1 MSYKL
6 SENDVVS
13 KTRVAIIWVR
23 LRREFKLKS
32 ELVSNTL
39 EKSTGVKEMIQILIF
54 LPILRFSGT
63 SLHEVLNSFFVVL
76 SLHFFIAHVKNS
88 DHFVGLQYHFLQ
100 YRSRFVIILEVL
112 EKAVTYDD
120 VKFFCQ
126 YQVPPH
132 QHTEN

>member
-1 MSYKL
+1 
-6 SENDVVS
+6 
-13 KTRVAIIWVR
+13 
-23 LRREFKLKS
+23 
-32 ELVSNTL
+32 
-39 EKSTGVKEMIQILIF
+39 MIQILIF

-120 VKFFCQ
+120 VKFFVNIKFLRISTQ
-126 YQVPPH
+126 KIETRHERASNVY
-132 QHTEN
+132 